1 MADKQTTDVSTAP
14 LPSLSTEEPQGLLIA
29 IGAFCRHRID
39 CHAMNAGKCSCGL
52 LEAQEALVTGLAERD
67 TLKAERDQLQERFTE
82 QQAATEQTW
91 HGLVAWR
98 SRAEAA
104 ESQLATLQGALKA
117 KAEAWWQKADG
128 LKEEQ
133 LILILDDCADELNA
147 LLLHEQ
153 RAPDTKT

>member
-1 MADKQTTDVSTAP
+1 MTDKP
-14 LPSLSTEEPQGLLIA
+14 LPSLSTEERKALIRA
-29 IGAFCRHRID
+29 CNAKHGYPGGIGDRWLCKACID
-39 CHAMNAGKCSCGL
+39 
-52 LEAQEALVTGLAERD
+52 ALLAERD
-67 TLKAERDQLQERFTE
+67 TLKAERDYLRERFAE

-104 ESQLATLQGALKA
+104 ESHLATLQGALKA

-147 LLLHEQ
+147 LLLREQ